1 MATVELPT
9 TEQPA
14 RKKMFGL
21 PIDTMLLVVAGAL
34 VAFGLM
40 MVYSTTFDWSY
51 REFGDPSVI
60 FMRQLRWLG
69 VGVVGMLVAARMPYH
84 WWRRLSVLGMGGT
97 LFALVGVLVIGSMT
111 FNAQRSFFNGSVQPS
126 ELAKLVVILYL
137 AVWLDSKSDRLHELS
152 YGLLPFGIIVGL
164 VAGLILLQ
172 PDLSAAATVVI
183 VAALMFFIAGADII
197 QMGLVAVAAA
207 ASAFAVL
214 QFSETGRTR
223 LADYV
228 TGMQDLTQASWHVQ
242 QAAVAFVNG
251 GLFGRGL
258 GESHQKFG
266 FLPTPHT
273 DSIFAIV
280 GEELGLVGCLFVI
293 VLFLAYAWRGFRIAA
308 LSRDQLG
315 AIMASGLVCWVIVE
329 ALVNIAVMV
338 GAMPFAGNAL
348 PFISYGG
355 SSLVV
360 MLTGVGV
367 LLSISRHDENT
378 ETIQRK
384 TRGNPSGAAAQR
396 AAGPRVVQ
404 RNGAG
409 TARNATF
416 GFGRRD
422 RRGRVSRP
430 LGRSDPD

>member
-34 VAFGLM
+34 TAFGLM

-51 REFGDPSVI
+51 REFGNPSVI
-60 FMRQLRWLG
+60 FMKQLQWLG
-69 VGVVGMLVAARMPYH
+69 VGIVAMLVAARMPYH
-84 WWRRLSVLGMGGT
+84 WWRRLSIVGMAGT
-97 LFALVGVLVIGSMT
+97 LVALVGVLIIGSMT

-137 AVWLDSKSDRLHELS
+137 AVWLDSKSDRIHELS
-152 YGLLPFGIIVGL
+152 YGLLPFGFIVGV

-183 VAALMFFIAGADII
+183 VAALMFFIAGADIV
-197 QMGLVAVAAA
+197 QMGVVAAVAAV
-207 ASAFAVL
+207 SAFLVL
-214 QFSETGRTR
+214 QVSETGRTR
-223 LADYV
+223 LADYL
-228 TGMQDLTQASWHVQ
+228 TGMQDMTQASWHVQ
-242 QAAVAFVNG
+242 QAAIAFVNG
-251 GLFGRGL
+251 GFFGRGL

-273 DSIFAIV
+273 DSIFAII
-280 GEELGLVGCLFVI
+280 GEELGLVGCVFVI
-293 VLFLAYAWRGFRIAA
+293 ALFLAYAWRGFRIASLA
-308 LSRDQLG
+308 RDQLG
-315 AIMASGLVCWVIVE
+315 AIMAAGLVCWVVVE

-367 LLSISRHDENT
+367 LLSISRHDANT
-378 ETIQRK
+378 EPIQRK
-384 TRGNPSGAAAQR
+384 TRGNPSAQR
-396 AAGPRVVQ
+396 VAPGVV
-404 RNGAG
+404 RRTAAG

-422 RRGRVSRP
+422 RRRSVSRTV
-430 LGRSDPD
+430 GRSDSAE